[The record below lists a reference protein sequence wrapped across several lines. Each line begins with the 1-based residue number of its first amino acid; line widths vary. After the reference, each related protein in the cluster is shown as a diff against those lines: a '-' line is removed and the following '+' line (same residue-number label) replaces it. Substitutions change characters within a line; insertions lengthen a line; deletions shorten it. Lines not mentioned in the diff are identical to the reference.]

1 MKEFIDELISKDLSF
16 DEIRDEFS
24 KFGYSDDYEV
34 YSKFTKDDY
43 DVRDEFLVISN
54 KVRQTLMNY
63 VVCGVVV
70 KFSKFYFFIRQV
82 AKF

>member
-16 DEIRDEFS
+16 DEIRDEFR

-43 DVRDEFLVISN
+43 DVRDEFSSYIERSSSN
-54 KVRQTLMNY
+54 IDELRRLWVNR
-63 VVCGVVV
+63 
-70 KFSKFYFFIRQV
+70 
-82 AKF
+82 

>member
-1 MKEFIDELISKDLSF
+1 MKKFIDELISKDLSF

-43 DVRDEFLVISN
+43 DVRDEFFSYIERSSSN
-54 KVRQTLMNY
+54 LDELRRLWVNR
-63 VVCGVVV
+63 
-70 KFSKFYFFIRQV
+70 
-82 AKF
+82 

>member
-43 DVRDEFLVISN
+43 DVRDEFLSYIERSSSN
-54 KVRQTLMNY
+54 IDELLRLW
-63 VVCGVVV
+63 
-70 KFSKFYFFIRQV
+70 SSR
-82 AKF
+82 

>member
-43 DVRDEFLVISN
+43 DVRDEFLSYIERSSSN
-54 KVRQTLMNY
+54 IDELRRLW
-63 VVCGVVV
+63 G
-70 KFSKFYFFIRQV
+70 SR
-82 AKF
+82 

>member
-43 DVRDEFLVISN
+43 DVRDEFSSYIERSSSN
-54 KVRQTLMNY
+54 IDELRRLWVNR
-63 VVCGVVV
+63 
-70 KFSKFYFFIRQV
+70 
-82 AKF
+82 

>member
-43 DVRDEFLVISN
+43 DVRDEFLSYIERSSSN
-54 KVRQTLMNY
+54 IDELRQLW
-63 VVCGVVV
+63 G
-70 KFSKFYFFIRQV
+70 SR
-82 AKF
+82 